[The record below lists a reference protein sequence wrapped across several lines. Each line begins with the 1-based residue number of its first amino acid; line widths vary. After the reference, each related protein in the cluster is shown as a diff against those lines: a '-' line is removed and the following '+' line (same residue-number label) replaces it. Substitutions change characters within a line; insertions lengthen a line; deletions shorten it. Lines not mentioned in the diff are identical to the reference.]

1 VAFHE
6 GRGVNLKFSRG
17 VCAQDASQDRD
28 LCDSSIG
35 PLAEDDG
42 MEVRAISGDSRG
54 ISIGYTVLYRM
65 MTVAEP
71 NSLLASVPLD
81 RANPL
86 PPCWSAVACA
96 RRARRQHAVTSGGE
110 HAARRHV
117 PLSLVYLHLLRYI
130 RPFEYLAVCSVL
142 PMAKSVG

>member
-54 ISIGYTVLYRM
+54 ISIGYTLGHLQPGDAFWMSKSGR
-65 MTVAEP
+65 ERP
-71 NSLLASVPLD
+71 FASSRGHIL
-81 RANPL
+81 
-86 PPCWSAVACA
+86 SA
-96 RRARRQHAVTSGGE
+96 RPFTSGCAPTGAI
-110 HAARRHV
+110 HFLNCNIV
-117 PLSLVYLHLLRYI
+117 KNIQS
-130 RPFEYLAVCSVL
+130 ST
-142 PMAKSVG
+142 